1 MKNSLDKRSEAPKR
15 FMSFVI
21 GGMSGVFLWHNRSA
35 VVRMLG
41 ASWVETE
48 QLSKKAVQHMRRAA
62 SRFSEDL
69 QDITAEARSKM

>member
-1 MKNSLDKRSEAPKR
+1 MKNDSNNRREVPKR
-15 FMSFVI
+15 FWSFVI

-35 VVRMLG
+35 LIRVLG

-48 QLSKKAVQHMRRAA
+48 QLSKKALQHMRRAA
-62 SRFSEDL
+62 TRFSEDL